1 MVAPRRS
8 NFETHDGRGF
18 TCRER
23 PEMQAELT
31 QIPVSPRTRN
41 VLLAIVVG
49 LIVLIFWKAPTL
61 PKLLLSGMAVAL
73 VLSFPVKYLSKII
86 PRGIAI
92 AIVVLALL
100 ALLVVGAIV
109 LVPLA
114 VSQFASLAEQAP
126 QLLDQAYG
134 WARRVVEYLAAR
146 GLLDTTPDR
155 AMADLQQT
163 GAQRAEGLLGDVV
176 TRAFDTLSGTV
187 GGVFTTLSVILIAA
201 YLLADGER
209 FKFGCIR
216 FLPVQYRDDALVL
229 FSDVIDALSRY
240 LSGLLVSLTF
250 QGVASTV
257 ALTLLGVPFAILLG
271 IWTAIGAIVPFIGSY
286 IGGIPA
292 TIVAFTVSPTIGIL
306 TALAYVLINFT
317 DGNLIAPRVQGNA
330 IRVSPLFVF
339 LAVIA
344 GGQIAGIWGA
354 LMAVPILAVIR
365 VVFDFLLERVVVVPR
380 SLDPLPVALVEPP
393 SDSTTKPIKTLNTG
407 GAPAARVGTPRG

>member
-1 MVAPRRS
+1 
-8 NFETHDGRGF
+8 
-18 TCRER
+18 
-23 PEMQAELT
+23 
-31 QIPVSPRTRN
+31 
-41 VLLAIVVG
+41 
-49 LIVLIFWKAPTL
+49 
-61 PKLLLSGMAVAL
+61 MAVAL
-73 VLSFPVKYLSKII
+73 ILSFPVKYLSKII

-92 AIVVLALL
+92 ALVVIALL

-114 VSQFASLAEQAP
+114 ADQLAGLAEQAP
-126 QLLDQAYG
+126 RLLDQAYG
-134 WARRVVEYLAAR
+134 WARRVVENLAAR

-155 AMADLQQT
+155 AMADLQRT
-163 GAQRAEGLLGDVV
+163 GAERVNGLLGDVV
-176 TRAFDTLSGTV
+176 ARAFDTLSGTV

-209 FKFGCIR
+209 FKLGAIR

-229 FSDVIDALSRY
+229 FSDVIETLSRY

-250 QGVASTV
+250 QGVASTI

-292 TIVAFTVSPTIGIL
+292 TIVAFTVSPTTGIL
-306 TALAYVLINFT
+306 TALTYVLINFV

-354 LMAVPILAVIR
+354 LMAVPTLAVVR
-365 VVFDFLLERVVVVPR
+365 VVFDFLMERLVVVPQT
-380 SLDPLPVALVEPP
+380 LDPLPVALVEPP
-393 SDSTTKPIKTLNTG
+393 SDATTTSLKALNTS
-407 GAPAARVGTPRG
+407 GAAAGRVVAPPQADSADAAVRSETRDRGRGSQTLLTLWLERRSSGCGSISPCR

>member
-1 MVAPRRS
+1 M
-8 NFETHDGRGF
+8 H
-18 TCRER
+18 
-23 PEMQAELT
+23 AELT
-31 QIPVSPRTRN
+31 HIPVSPRTRN
-41 VLLAIVVG
+41 ILLAIVAG
-49 LIVLIFWKAPTL
+49 LILLIFWKAPTL
-61 PKLLLSGMAVAL
+61 PKLLLTGMAVAL
-73 VLSFPVKYLSKII
+73 ILSFPVKYLSKII

-92 AIVVLALL
+92 AIVVVALL

-126 QLLDQAYG
+126 RLLDEAYA
-134 WARRVVEYLAAR
+134 WARRVVENLAAR
-146 GLLDTTPDR
+146 GLLDTTPDE

-163 GAQRAEGLLGDVV
+163 GAQRVNGLQGDVV

-209 FKFGCIR
+209 FKLGCIR
-216 FLPVQYRDDALVL
+216 LLPVQYRDDALVL

-306 TALAYVLINFT
+306 TALAYVLINFI

-365 VVFDFLLERVVVVPR
+365 VVFDFLMERVVVVPQT
-380 SLDPLPVALVEPP
+380 LDPLPVALVDPP
-393 SDSTTKPIKTLNTG
+393 SDPTTTSLKALKTSG
-407 GAPAARVGTPRG
+407 VAAGRAAVPRS

>member
-1 MVAPRRS
+1 
-8 NFETHDGRGF
+8 
-18 TCRER
+18 
-23 PEMQAELT
+23 MQAELT
-31 QIPVSPRTRN
+31 HIPVSPRTRN
-41 VLLAIVVG
+41 ILIAIAVG
-49 LIVLIFWKAPTL
+49 LILLIFWKAPTL
-61 PKLLLSGMAVAL
+61 PKLLLTGMAVAL
-73 VLSFPVKYLSKII
+73 ILSFPVKYLSKII

-92 AIVVLALL
+92 ALVVIALL

-114 VSQFASLAEQAP
+114 ADQLAGLAEQAP
-126 QLLDQAYG
+126 RLLDQAYG
-134 WARRVVEYLAAR
+134 WARRVVENLAAR

-155 AMADLQQT
+155 AMADLQRT
-163 GAQRAEGLLGDVV
+163 GAERVNGLLGDVV
-176 TRAFDTLSGTV
+176 ARAFDTLSGTV

-209 FKFGCIR
+209 FKLGAIR

-229 FSDVIDALSRY
+229 FSDVIETLSRY

-250 QGVASTV
+250 QGVASTI
-257 ALTLLGVPFAILLG
+257 ALTVLGVPFAILLG
-271 IWTAIGAIVPFIGSY
+271 IWTSIGAIVPFIGSY

-292 TIVAFTVSPTIGIL
+292 TIVAFTVSPTTGIL
-306 TALAYVLINFT
+306 TALTYVLINFV

-354 LMAVPILAVIR
+354 LMAVPTLAVVR
-365 VVFDFLLERVVVVPR
+365 VVFDFLMDRLVVVPKT
-380 SLDPLPVALVEPP
+380 LDPLPVALVEPP
-393 SDSTTKPIKTLNTG
+393 TDATTTSLKALNPS
-407 GAPAARVGTPRG
+407 GAAAGRVGEPAQLIPKSWLKT

>member
-1 MVAPRRS
+1 M
-8 NFETHDGRGF
+8 H
-18 TCRER
+18 
-23 PEMQAELT
+23 AELT
-31 QIPVSPRTRN
+31 HIPVSPRTRN
-41 VLLAIVVG
+41 ILLAIVAG
-49 LIVLIFWKAPTL
+49 LILLIFWKAPTL
-61 PKLLLSGMAVAL
+61 PKLLLTGMAVAL
-73 VLSFPVKYLSKII
+73 ILSFPVKYLSKII

-92 AIVVLALL
+92 AIVVVALL

-126 QLLDQAYG
+126 RLLDEAYA
-134 WARRVVEYLAAR
+134 WARRVVENLAAR
-146 GLLDTTPDR
+146 GLLDTTPDE

-163 GAQRAEGLLGDVV
+163 GAQRVNGLLGDVV

-209 FKFGCIR
+209 FKLGCIR
-216 FLPVQYRDDALVL
+216 LLPVQYRDDALVL

-306 TALAYVLINFT
+306 TALAYVLINFI

-365 VVFDFLLERVVVVPR
+365 VVFDFLMDRVVVVPQT
-380 SLDPLPVALVEPP
+380 LDPLPVALVDPP
-393 SDSTTKPIKTLNTG
+393 SDPTTTSLKALKTS
-407 GAPAARVGTPRG
+407 GAAATRAAVPRS

>member
-1 MVAPRRS
+1 M
-8 NFETHDGRGF
+8 H
-18 TCRER
+18 
-23 PEMQAELT
+23 AELT
-31 QIPVSPRTRN
+31 HIPVSPRTRN
-41 VLLAIVVG
+41 ILLAIVAG
-49 LIVLIFWKAPTL
+49 LILLIFWKAPTL
-61 PKLLLSGMAVAL
+61 PKLLLTGMAVAL
-73 VLSFPVKYLSKII
+73 ILSFPVKYLSKII

-92 AIVVLALL
+92 ALVVIALL

-114 VSQFASLAEQAP
+114 ADQLAGLAEQAP
-126 QLLDQAYG
+126 RLLDQAYG
-134 WARRVVEYLAAR
+134 WARRVVENLAAR

-155 AMADLQQT
+155 AMADLQRT
-163 GAQRAEGLLGDVV
+163 GAERVNGLLGDVV

-209 FKFGCIR
+209 FKLGAIR

-229 FSDVIDALSRY
+229 FSDVIETLSRY

-250 QGVASTV
+250 QGVASTI
-257 ALTLLGVPFAILLG
+257 ALTILGVPFAILLG

-292 TIVAFTVSPTIGIL
+292 TIVAFTVSPTTGIL
-306 TALAYVLINFT
+306 TALTYVLINFV

-354 LMAVPILAVIR
+354 LMAVPTLAVVR
-365 VVFDFLLERVVVVPR
+365 VVFDFLMERLVVVPQT
-380 SLDPLPVALVEPP
+380 LDPLPVALVDPP
-393 SDSTTKPIKTLNTG
+393 SDATTTSLKALNAS
-407 GAPAARVGTPRG
+407 GAAAGRAVAPRG

>member
-1 MVAPRRS
+1 
-8 NFETHDGRGF
+8 
-18 TCRER
+18 
-23 PEMQAELT
+23 MQAELT

-92 AIVVLALL
+92 AIVVVALL

-114 VSQFASLAEQAP
+114 VDQLASLAQQVP
-126 QLLDQAYG
+126 QLLDEAYS
-134 WARRVVEYLAAR
+134 WARRVVENLATR

-163 GAQRAEGLLGDVV
+163 GAERVNGLLGDVV
-176 TRAFDTLSGTV
+176 ARAFDTLSGTV

-209 FKFGCIR
+209 FKLGIIR
-216 FLPVQYRDDALVL
+216 LLPLQYRDDALVL
-229 FSDVIDALSRY
+229 FSDVIEALSRY
-240 LSGLLVSLTF
+240 LTGLLVSLTF
-250 QGVASTV
+250 QGVASTI

-292 TIVAFTVSPTIGIL
+292 TIVAFTVSPTTGVL

-317 DGNLIAPRVQGNA
+317 DGNLITPRVQGNA
-330 IRVSPLFVF
+330 IRVSPLFIF

-354 LMAVPILAVIR
+354 LMAVPTLAVVR
-365 VVFDFLLERVVVVPR
+365 VVFDFLMDRVIVVPQT
-380 SLDPLPVALVEPP
+380 LDPLPVALVEPP
-393 SDSTTKPIKTLNTG
+393 GDATTKTIKTLSTS
-407 GAPAARVGTPRG
+407 GASAARVASPRG